1 MNLDDIEKEPI
12 FSLNGYIVTG
22 KVCSVYDGDSMK
34 IIFPFHDHFY
44 TRTCRLN
51 GVDTP
56 ELRSKNI
63 EEKKQA
69 IMVRDKVKEKIL
81 HKKVTV
87 YCRNFD
93 KYGLLLIDL
102 ICIKYKC
109 YINKWL
115 LENDLAI
122 EYFGGRKRK

>member
-1 MNLDDIEKEPI
+1 MNLDDVKNAPV

-44 TRTCRLN
+44 KWTCRLN

-56 ELRSKNI
+56 ELRSKDTQ
-63 EEKKQA
+63 EKQRA

-87 YCRNFD
+87 HCGKFD
-93 KYGLLLIDL
+93 KYGRLLIDL
-102 ICIKYKC
+102 ICIEDQC
-109 YINKWL
+109 HINKWL